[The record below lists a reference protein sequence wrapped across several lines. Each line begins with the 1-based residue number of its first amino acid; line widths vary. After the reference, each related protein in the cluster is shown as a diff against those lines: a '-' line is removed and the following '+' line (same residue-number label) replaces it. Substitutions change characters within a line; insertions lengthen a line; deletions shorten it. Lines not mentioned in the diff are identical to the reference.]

1 MNNPR
6 YFLPASRLG
15 PLGAYGGP
23 AGYTEISAEET
34 ERLTAVREGDVSE
47 RENDDERD

>member
-1 MNNPR
+1 MTDPR

-23 AGYTEISAEET
+23 AGYTEISAEEA
-34 ERLTAVREGDVSE
+34 ERLRAVREGDVSE
-47 RENDDERD
+47 RENDDKHD